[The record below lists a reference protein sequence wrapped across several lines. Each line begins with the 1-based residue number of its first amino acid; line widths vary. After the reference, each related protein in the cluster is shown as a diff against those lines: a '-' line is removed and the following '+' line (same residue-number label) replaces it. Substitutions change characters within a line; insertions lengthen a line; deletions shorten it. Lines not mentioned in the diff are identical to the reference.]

1 MRRIIIPHWME
12 ICRNSV
18 KYDELPMSDQVTCMI
33 EDLKNWRQNDY
44 KEPEQKKYTFLL
56 RYIVYGRKQ
65 RRKRNNKKVYQNRHN
80 TG

>member
-44 KEPEQKKYTFLL
+44 KEPE
-56 RYIVYGRKQ
+56 
-65 RRKRNNKKVYQNRHN
+65 
-80 TG
+80 